1 MNMEKKKSGE
11 NKSNFDR
18 LASDLTVKERKDL
31 LSKVN
36 PADIEIQIPNESA
49 LTDKKLEKERS

>member
-36 PADIEIQIPNESA
+36 QKI
-49 LTDKKLEKERS
+49 L